1 MTAPTFTPGNQGV
14 FGALIAQNAA
24 AAYGIEDPQQNIA
37 YILSEVVHLGEECG
51 EAQGAIRRYLKLA
64 RREGTFT
71 DAMDELADVVLAA
84 YVAAYLIDGDLDEA
98 INDKLQVVFSRGW
111 KEETT
116 P

>member
-1 MTAPTFTPGNQGV
+1 MTTPTLIPGNQST
-14 FGALIAQNAA
+14 FGALIACNAA
-24 AAYGIEDPQQNIA
+24 AAYGIEDPQQDTA

-98 INDKLQVVFSRGW
+98 INDKLQVIFSRCW
-111 KEETT
+111 KESASK
-116 P
+116 